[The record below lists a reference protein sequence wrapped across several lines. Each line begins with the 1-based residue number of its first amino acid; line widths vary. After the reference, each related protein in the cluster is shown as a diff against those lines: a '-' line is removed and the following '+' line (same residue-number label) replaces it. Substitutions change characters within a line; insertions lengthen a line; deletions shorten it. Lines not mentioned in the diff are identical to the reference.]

1 MEQEAIRCMQLPLEG
16 LQILVP
22 NAAVAEVIGY
32 AEPEQPGEESGLCG
46 AIHWRGVMVPVISV
60 EALCG
65 LSVAEPGP
73 RSRIV
78 IIYHPDGDKRIP
90 YLGIVLRDIPRGYLA
105 DESRMQLLFDG
116 HDCPYLLGRA
126 DPMLDHLMV
135 PDLDALFARARE
147 GLKAGSAG

>member
-1 MEQEAIRCMQLPLEG
+1 MAEQDPIRCMQLPLDG

-32 AEPEQPGEESGLCG
+32 AEPEQPPQGEPGLRG
-46 AIHWRGVMVPVISV
+46 EIHWRGVMVPVISV

-65 LSVAEPGP
+65 MPQGEPGP
-73 RSRIV
+73 RSRIA
-78 IIYHPDGDKRIP
+78 IIYQPDGDRELP
-90 YLGIVLRDIPRGYLA
+90 YLGIILRDIPRGYLA
-105 DESRMQLLFDG
+105 DEGRMQLLLDG

-135 PDLDALFARARE
+135 PDLDALFDTVRRQRN
-147 GLKAGSAG
+147 G